1 MKIIRNFTMLLLAG
15 AVATTAVAQ
24 KKKVEQKPEG
34 YKFTTIKAN
43 PVTPPKDQNKTG
55 TCWCFAG
62 ISFLESEA
70 IRKGAPADIDL
81 SEMFV
86 VSKSYTGRAI
96 KFVQLDKNLHFG
108 PGADFGDVLTVVK
121 EYGLVPNNVMPGLN
135 YGETGHVHGEL
146 TGVLKGYVNAVA
158 NNPNRKLS
166 TAWVNG
172 LNNVI
177 ASYLG
182 EIPQKFTVDGKEF
195 TPKTYAESLNLNPDD
210 YIAFTSFTHHPFY
223 GKFVLE
229 VPDNWRFTE
238 YYNIPLDEMMEI
250 MDYAIENGYTVGWT
264 SDMSEKSWGENGLAI
279 VPDVQAN
286 REAGSDEARWIGA
299 TKEEQNAMLYNLNA
313 PGKEKV
319 ITQQMRQEAYDNKE
333 TTDDHAMHMY
343 GIAKDQNGTK
353 YYMIKNSWGEFGDY
367 KGHNYISEAYVKY
380 KTMNILVNKAA
391 VPAHILNKLK

>member
-1 MKIIRNFTMLLLAG
+1 MKLLKNITLLLLAG

-24 KKKVEQKPEG
+24 KKKGEQKPEG

-43 PVTPPKDQNKTG
+43 PVTPVKDQNQTG

-70 IRKGAPADIDL
+70 IKKGAPADIDL

-121 EYGLVPNNVMPGLN
+121 EYGLVPNSVMPGLN

-146 TGVLKGYVNAVA
+146 TGVLRGYVNAVA
-158 NNPNRKLS
+158 DNPNRKLS
-166 TAWVNG
+166 TAWVRG
-172 LNNVI
+172 LNSVI

-223 GKFVLE
+223 RKFALE
-229 VPDNWRFTE
+229 VPDNWRFTQ
-238 YYNIPLDEMMEI
+238 YYNIPLEEMMEI

>member
-1 MKIIRNFTMLLLAG
+1 MKLLKNITLLLLAG

-24 KKKVEQKPEG
+24 KKKGEQKPEG

-43 PVTPPKDQNKTG
+43 PVTPVKDQNQTG

-70 IRKGAPADIDL
+70 IKKGAPADIDL

-108 PGADFGDVLTVVK
+108 PGAEFGDVLTVVK
-121 EYGLVPNNVMPGLN
+121 EFGLVPNSVMPGLN

-146 TGVLKGYVNAVA
+146 TGVLRGYVNAVA
-158 NNPNRKLS
+158 DNPNRKLS
-166 TAWVNG
+166 TAWVRG

-195 TPKTYAESLNLNPDD
+195 TPKSYVESLNLNPDD

-223 GKFVLE
+223 GKFALE
-229 VPDNWRFTE
+229 VPDNWRFTQ
-238 YYNIPLDEMMEI
+238 YYNIPLEEMMEI

-391 VPAHILNKLK
+391 VPAYILNKLK